1 MTIDKY
7 SGTLTSIVNAAAG
20 DYQKETAEQPRAK
33 FPELPPP
40 AHPLG
45 SMPFP
50 EAAKAWLLTRR
61 DHIAPRTYLDY
72 DRHIDTLSRFFRR
85 TVLNDITG
93 DMLREYQRRRRQTA
107 GPGMINKECG
117 VLRMVRDRVRLP
129 LTDYQPLPLPKDYES
144 PGRALTDA
152 EEAKLERIF
161 KAAADHPQWKTAAL
175 ATLLSMKCGAG
186 PGEILSLSL
195 KDVGLNPPYI
205 SIPRRGAKRISRE
218 RHLELNETAAW
229 ALERLIKR
237 AVDEC
242 KCTQPEHYLIPR
254 RNLDHSYDP
263 TQPAQGYR
271 SGLAELLAIAEVKV
285 RRYDFRHH
293 AVSRALSNPLVS
305 MEAARSYF
313 GWMSPKMVQRY
324 YHANQ
329 AAMRVVAAA
338 LDEKP
343 PDPAKQSKAKRK
355 ATVVEIVTRP
365 AIVAGRST
373 RLCLPPSPEE
383 DQ

>member
-1 MTIDKY
+1 MNRSD
-7 SGTLTSIVNAAAG
+7 STLARIVDAAAADSYVRG
-20 DYQKETAEQPRAK
+20 VDRPRIH
-33 FPELPPP
+33 FPELSAPVP
-40 AHPLG
+40 PLG
-45 SMPFP
+45 SMSFP

-72 DRHIDTLSRFFRR
+72 CRYIETLSRCFRSI
-85 TVLNDITG
+85 VLSDITG
-93 DMLREYQRRRRQTA
+93 DMLREYQRRQRQTA
-107 GPGMINKECG
+107 GPPMINKECG
-117 VLRMVRDRVRLP
+117 IVRMVRDRIGAP
-129 LTDYQPLPLPKDYES
+129 LTDYQPLPMPKDYEA

-161 KAAADHPQWKTAAL
+161 KAAADHPKWKTAAL
-175 ATLLSMKCGAG
+175 ATLLSMKSGAG

-195 KDVGLNPPYI
+195 KDVGLDPPHI
-205 SIPRRGAKRISRE
+205 TIPRRGAKRVSRE
-218 RHLELNETAAW
+218 RHLDLNGTATW

-237 AVDEC
+237 AIEEC
-242 KCTQPEHYLIPR
+242 KCTLPEHYLIPR
-254 RNLDHSYDP
+254 RNRDHSYDP

-271 SGLAELLAIAEVKV
+271 AGLRELLAIAEVKV
-285 RRYDFRHH
+285 RCYDFRHH
-293 AVSRALSNPLVS
+293 AVSRALSNPQVS
-305 MEAARSYF
+305 LEAARSYF

-343 PDPAKQSKAKRK
+343 PEPARQPKSRRK

-365 AIVAGRST
+365 AIATGRST
-373 RLCLPPSPEE
+373 RLCLPLAAEE
-383 DQ
+383 EQ

>member
-1 MTIDKY
+1 MKHSDSTVAR
-7 SGTLTSIVNAAAG
+7 IVDAAAG
-20 DYQKETAEQPRAK
+20 DSRSLTVDRPCVQ
-33 FPELPPP
+33 FPELSAP

-61 DHIAPRTYLDY
+61 DHIAPRAYLDY

-242 KCTQPEHYLIPR
+242 KCSQPEHYLIPR
-254 RNLDHSYDP
+254 RNPDHSYDP

-343 PDPAKQSKAKRK
+343 AEPARQPKSKRK

-365 AIVAGRST
+365 AIATGRSD

-383 DQ
+383 EP

>member
-1 MTIDKY
+1 
-7 SGTLTSIVNAAAG
+7 
-20 DYQKETAEQPRAK
+20 
-33 FPELPPP
+33 
-40 AHPLG
+40 
-45 SMPFP
+45 
-50 EAAKAWLLTRR
+50 
-61 DHIAPRTYLDY
+61 
-72 DRHIDTLSRFFRR
+72 
-85 TVLNDITG
+85 
-93 DMLREYQRRRRQTA
+93 
-107 GPGMINKECG
+107 
-117 VLRMVRDRVRLP
+117 
-129 LTDYQPLPLPKDYES
+129 
-144 PGRALTDA
+144 
-152 EEAKLERIF
+152 
-161 KAAADHPQWKTAAL
+161 
-175 ATLLSMKCGAG
+175 MKCGAG

-242 KCTQPEHYLIPR
+242 KCSQPEHYLIPR

-263 TQPAQGYR
+263 TQPAKGYR

-343 PDPAKQSKAKRK
+343 PEPANQRRSKRK
-355 ATVVEIVTRP
+355 ATVVEIIPRP
-365 AIVAGRST
+365 AITAVSRT
-373 RLCLPPSPEE
+373 RLCLPSAEE
-383 DQ
+383 EP